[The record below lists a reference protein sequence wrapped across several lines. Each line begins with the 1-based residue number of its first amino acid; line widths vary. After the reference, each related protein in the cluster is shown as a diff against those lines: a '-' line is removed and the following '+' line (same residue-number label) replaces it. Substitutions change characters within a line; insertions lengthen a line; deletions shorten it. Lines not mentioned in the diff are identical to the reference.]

1 MPLRRAGGDGVRVC
15 VLQGPKGSAP
25 WYPGPRGLSPVLLP
39 SIWEQGERWPSLWS
53 PNRQLSMETACDRRV
68 KEERGIKAALI
79 LQGEDMSADS
89 YLGTLRYQ
97 NP

>member
-1 MPLRRAGGDGVRVC
+1 
-15 VLQGPKGSAP
+15 
-25 WYPGPRGLSPVLLP
+25 
-39 SIWEQGERWPSLWS
+39 
-53 PNRQLSMETACDRRV
+53 METACDRRV